1 MLAHRHGVKKVTF
14 HSGNSRNPLF
24 EHLGAIKNLC
34 LNSDPTLKDIFEV
47 FGPDGHY
54 VLILFL
60 TLPFLQPIPLPG
72 LSIPFGLL
80 IAIEG
85 IFGFFEKPTF
95 VPDRWARLKLSSY
108 SVLKIAG
115 ASETVFAKL
124 TPVLHSRLIFLT
136 RGPFRTFNMI
146 LLVFNAILLA
156 IPLLIPFT
164 NGLPALVV
172 FLQILGILEED
183 GIFILLS
190 YFQAI
195 VCIGYFY
202 LIAIGAEVALVSL
215 WRWH

>member
-1 MLAHRHGVKKVTF
+1 MKKVTLALE
-14 HSGNSRNPLF
+14 NRRNPLF
-24 EHLGAIKNLC
+24 EHLDAIKKLC

-54 VLILFL
+54 VFILFL

-80 IAIEG
+80 IAIVG
-85 IFGFFEKPTF
+85 IFGFFEKPPF
-95 VPDRWARLKLSSY
+95 VPERWARLKLTSQ
-108 SVLKIAG
+108 SVLKIAA
-115 ASETVFAKL
+115 ASEAIFAKL
-124 TPVLHSRLIFLT
+124 TPVLHSRLIFFT

-156 IPLLIPFT
+156 LPLLIPFT
-164 NGLPALVV
+164 NGLPALVI

-195 VCIGYFY
+195 VCLGYFI
-202 LIAIGAEVALVSL
+202 LLAIGAEVALASL
-215 WRWH
+215 WR